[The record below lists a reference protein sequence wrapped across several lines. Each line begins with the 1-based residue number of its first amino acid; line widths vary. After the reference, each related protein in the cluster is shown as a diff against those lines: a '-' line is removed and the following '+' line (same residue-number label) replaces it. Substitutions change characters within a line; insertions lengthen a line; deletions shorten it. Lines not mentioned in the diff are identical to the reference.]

1 MLTMD
6 ALKQDLLNTMKAMQY
21 LTTPVTPE
29 FEIINGVCNAL
40 QVDYDS
46 LKGKNRNNENTE
58 ARFIIF
64 KLLREH
70 TVLSFKAI
78 GGLFNRDHSTV
89 IYGVETF
96 KNLVDTKNKKFLQK
110 LQNVEKELPGMDF
123 FNPDKYG

>member
-1 MLTMD
+1 MLNMD
-6 ALKQDLLNTMKAMQY
+6 ALKQELLFMMKALQY
-21 LTTPVTPE
+21 SVTPVTPE

-46 LKGKNRNNENTE
+46 LKSKNRSNENTE

-64 KLLREH
+64 QLLREH

-78 GGLFNRDHSTV
+78 GGLFNRDHSTAM
-89 IYGVETF
+89 YGVEIF
-96 KNLVDTKNKKFLQK
+96 RDLVDGKNKKFLAK
-110 LQNVEKELPGMDF
+110 LQKVESELPGMDF